1 MKCYTHTEI
10 DAVGSCSNCGKMIC
24 DQCAVEVQ
32 GKLKCRDCLAV
43 GTTATQ
49 REHDPNTAFV
59 IELVGGFF
67 GLLGLGYMYVGRTND
82 GIVRLIIWLIYD
94 IIAGITIILL
104 SSILIGLICIPFQLI
119 IQIGVPIWSAT
130 TLKNDLLRSEN

>member
-1 MKCYTHTEI
+1 MKCYTHTDVE
-10 DAVGSCSNCGKMIC
+10 ALGACSYCGKMIC

-43 GTTATQ
+43 GTTDTP

-94 IIAGITIILL
+94 IIAGITISLL
-104 SSILIGLICIPFQLI
+104 IAVYIGCVCIPFQLI

-130 TLKNDLLRSEN
+130 TLKNELLSGEN